1 MPHRISEAEL
11 NRAPSLK
18 KVLVL
23 GGRGFLGSSL
33 VPFLQREGFD
43 ALAQTRLTGTPLSC
57 DPADA
62 EDLDRLFGRTRP
74 DVVVNLVAQTD
85 VDFCETRPAE
95 AFHANV
101 GTLRALQKISCRW
114 PSLLIHLSTDQ
125 VYQGAGPHEEQA
137 AAPMNVYGITKFAAE
152 ILAEA
157 MEGTVLRTNFVGSF
171 PQGKKRNYCDWLV
184 SSLRNRET
192 ILVYEDILFSPVH
205 VTLLCRAILRVIQA
219 PVRGIFNVGAT
230 DGLSKAD
237 FAIELGRRLGLPT
250 ECLQRGNSLQKKL
263 QAVRPKDMR
272 MNCKKFIQTYGL
284 SLSSVE
290 QTLQHTA
297 ADYR

>member
-1 MPHRISEAEL
+1 
-11 NRAPSLK
+11 LK
-18 KVLVL
+18 KILVL
-23 GGRGFLGSSL
+23 GGKGFLGSAL
-33 VPFLQREGFD
+33 VPFLLKEGLEVF
-43 ALAQTRLTGTPLSC
+43 AQTRCPGTDYSC

-62 EDLDRLFGRTRP
+62 ADLERLLSKTGP
-74 DVVVNLVAQTD
+74 DIVVNLVAQTD
-85 VDFCETRPAE
+85 VDFCETHPAE
-95 AFHANV
+95 AFRANV
-101 GTLRALQKISCRW
+101 GTLQALHKNVGQWRG
-114 PSLLIHLSTDQ
+114 SLVHLSTDQ
-125 VYQGAGPHEEQA
+125 VYQGSGPHAEQD
-137 AAPMNVYGITKFAAE
+137 AAPLNVYGITKFAAE
-152 ILAEA
+152 KIAEA
-157 MEGTVLRTNFVGSF
+157 MEGTILRTNFVGAF
-171 PQGKKRNYCDWLV
+171 PQGKKPTFCDWLV
-184 SSLRNRET
+184 RSLRARES
-192 ILVYEDILFSPVH
+192 ILVFEDVLFSPIH
-205 VTLLCRAILRVIQA
+205 ISSLCRAIARVIQA
-219 PVRGIFNVGAT
+219 PAQGIFNVGST